1 MLEVR
6 FLVGN
11 GRPSMLMFVRSAAA
25 LATMRPALLLRALK
39 KAPRPSTSYHLV
51 EKEYKCNA
59 YTVYTPRMHVRKIP
73 NNHQTLSPTALSSPC
88 LRQVMSSVND
98 SNARRKTS
106 LRHASTTIVSDP
118 GPGAFSFTA
127 S

>member
-51 EKEYKCNA
+51 EKEYKCIHGIHTQDA
-59 YTVYTPRMHVRKIP
+59 
-73 NNHQTLSPTALSSPC
+73 
-88 LRQVMSSVND
+88 RQKNSQ
-98 SNARRKTS
+98 
-106 LRHASTTIVSDP
+106 
-118 GPGAFSFTA
+118 
-127 S
+127 